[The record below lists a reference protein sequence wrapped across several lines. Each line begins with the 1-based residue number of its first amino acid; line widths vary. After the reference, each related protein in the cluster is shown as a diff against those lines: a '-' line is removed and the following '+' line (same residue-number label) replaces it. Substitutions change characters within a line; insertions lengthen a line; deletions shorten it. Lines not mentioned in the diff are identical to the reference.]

1 MTFDPGYKNQTPSAA
16 KSPVPGKKESD
27 RMDSTHAAKTYSP
40 LSDIFETKN
49 ALILTLDMPGVEKDH
64 VSIKLENDLLEIEG
78 KVDPSAFERKKP
90 LYSEYNVGHFYRRFL
105 ISNKINRDHIEAK
118 MVHGVLT
125 LTLPK
130 GNDFGPK
137 KIAIS

>member
-1 MTFDPGYKNQTPSAA
+1 MTLDFGHKNPSGSAD
-16 KSPVPGKKESD
+16 KGSVQGKKESHQTD
-27 RMDSTHAAKTYSP
+27 TTHAAKTYSP
-40 LSDIFETKN
+40 LSDIFETKQ
-49 ALILTLDMPGVEKDH
+49 ALILTLDMPGVDKDQ
-64 VSIKLENDLLEIEG
+64 VTIKLENDLLEIEG
-78 KVDPSAFERKKP
+78 KVDPSLFERKKP

-118 MVHGVLT
+118 MLNGVLT

-137 KIAIS
+137 KIPIS